1 MKIYIIGCVPAQIS
15 YVEKFYMGRNVLRL
29 FNQPYL
35 QNKGMK
41 LRDFLHVNTNSKILI
56 INLKLMKKRLCWACS
71 KMGVASLV
79 TGLKNWQYLK
89 NE

>member
-15 YVEKFYMGRNVLRL
+15 YVEKFHMGQNVLRL

-41 LRDFLHVNTNSKILI
+41 LRDFLHVNTNSHKFKVDEKTFVLGMFK
-56 INLKLMKKRLCWACS
+56 NGRGQSGKRTQKLAVS
-71 KMGVASLV
+71 
-79 TGLKNWQYLK
+79 Q
-89 NE
+89 E

>member
-41 LRDFLHVNTNSKILI
+41 LRDFLLVIQIPIH
-56 INLKLMKKRLCWACS
+56 LKLMKKRLCWTCS
-71 KMGVASLV
+71 KLGVASLV

>member
-1 MKIYIIGCVPAQIS
+1 MDVFLHKSHMWKNFIWAKMFSANQIA
-15 YVEKFYMGRNVLRL
+15 GL

-41 LRDFLHVNTNSKILI
+41 LRDYCMLI
-56 INLKLMKKRLCWACS
+56 QIPINLKLMKKRLCWACS

>member
-1 MKIYIIGCVPAQIS
+1 MFSANQIA
-15 YVEKFYMGRNVLRL
+15 GL

-41 LRDFLHVNTNSKILI
+41 LRDYCMLI
-56 INLKLMKKRLCWACS
+56 QIPINLKLMKKRLCWACS